1 MLSGV
6 LLLSYSCC
14 LCLSRQSQ
22 FTSLQVLQLPSPRA
36 VFLIT
41 ALSKGL
47 DHSARHD
54 IVLLRLNDD
63 CGTLT
68 LATTELSVIAT
79 QHIYDTVGEI

>member
-14 LCLSRQSQ
+14 PCLSKQSQ
-22 FTSLQVLQLPSPRA
+22 FNSLQVLQLPPPRA

-41 ALSKGL
+41 ALSTGL

-54 IVLLRLNDD
+54 IVLLCLNDE

-68 LATTELSVIAT
+68 LATTELSVIADSYST
-79 QHIYDTVGEI
+79 HI